1 MITQFT
7 EVLIDNLASDSV
19 WTFFS
24 SCLSTKMI
32 VTCSGLTKQVSHL
45 LLSSLASSPLLAE
58 KVKDKQQAK
67 LLSLLVKFCLSDT
80 TLEARNMGLA
90 SPPSPS
96 LLLDQ
101 FKNIWGQE
109 AFSGGRVVGRGEFY
123 LLYGSKDTSEEDV
136 ERWVQTCWLLE
147 VTEKLV
153 GQQKGKEEDWLLLAR
168 PMFVL
173 LCKVADREV
182 EKGSYKLSL
191 LLSVLLQLLSLVP
204 DSKLWQL
211 MTGQLDP
218 ELVVHCIRTSPS
230 RDTRQT
236 ALQVLARCAV
246 SNPDF
251 ILQNSITI
259 FTFMGSHL
267 LKVDSKH
274 SFQVACQA
282 LEVIVPA
289 IKTACQAPGKAHQ
302 LQADQLLG

>member
-1 MITQFT
+1 MEMTTQFT

-32 VTCSGLTKQVSHL
+32 VTCSGLTKQVSH

-80 TLEARNMGLA
+80 TLEARNMGLS

-136 ERWVQTCWLLE
+136 ER
-147 VTEKLV
+147 
-153 GQQKGKEEDWLLLAR
+153 
-168 PMFVL
+168 
-173 LCKVADREV
+173 
-182 EKGSYKLSL
+182 
-191 LLSVLLQLLSLVP
+191 
-204 DSKLWQL
+204 
-211 MTGQLDP
+211 
-218 ELVVHCIRTSPS
+218 
-230 RDTRQT
+230 
-236 ALQVLARCAV
+236 
-246 SNPDF
+246 
-251 ILQNSITI
+251 
-259 FTFMGSHL
+259 
-267 LKVDSKH
+267 
-274 SFQVACQA
+274 
-282 LEVIVPA
+282 
-289 IKTACQAPGKAHQ
+289 
-302 LQADQLLG
+302 

>member
-19 WTFFS
+19 WTYFS

-67 LLSLLVKFCLSDT
+67 LVSLLVKFCLSDT
-80 TLEARNMGLA
+80 TLEARNMGLS

-173 LCKVADREV
+173 LCKVLDREV

-218 ELVVHCIRTSPS
+218 ELVVHCIRTTAPAVTPDRQPCRCWPGAPCPTLTSFYRTASLSSPS
-230 RDTRQT
+230 WGPTYSRLTPST
-236 ALQVLARCAV
+236 V
-246 SNPDF
+246 SR
-251 ILQNSITI
+251 LYVR
-259 FTFMGSHL
+259 HWR
-267 LKVDSKH
+267 
-274 SFQVACQA
+274 
-282 LEVIVPA
+282 
-289 IKTACQAPGKAHQ
+289 
-302 LQADQLLG
+302 

>member
-80 TLEARNMGLA
+80 TLEARNMGFA

-96 LLLDQ
+96 LLMDQ

-230 RDTRQT
+230 GGPHLRKMFGDRLERRRLWRNLMSGMCCQMQCPSCRRSWRRMIRQ
-236 ALQVLARCAV
+236 LRLLAEIS
-246 SNPDF
+246 SNSCP
-251 ILQNSITI
+251 
-259 FTFMGSHL
+259 
-267 LKVDSKH
+267 
-274 SFQVACQA
+274 
-282 LEVIVPA
+282 
-289 IKTACQAPGKAHQ
+289 
-302 LQADQLLG
+302 